1 MYIRVRVAPLTD
13 TRDGIMLDIEG
24 ETFALSH
31 AEAEALSC
39 DLLKA
44 LREPSL

>member
-1 MYIRVRVAPLTD
+1 MYIRVRIAALSD
-13 TRDGIMLDIEG
+13 ARDGIMLDIEG

-31 AEAEALSC
+31 AEAEELSS

-44 LREPSL
+44 LRELSL